1 MSTIGKI
8 IRVSVLPPQG
18 ERENNVIYQVAA
30 PGAATY
36 TDYAIDENGDMKT
49 HATDSSAQ
57 DLKDS
62 LVKISDPDLVS
73 EGFSNQA
80 QFNKNMNENLD
91 QKLNVPLID
100 GNTQNFTK
108 VIGLDGNGNTAKL
121 PAGDLGKNVA
131 NSSLTTVSGAGLT
144 LGANWTLNT
153 SGLYYS
159 ISGLGDVSSDAT
171 FNMLLSQN
179 ASGRMGKSNGKGA
192 FMNLPNQL
200 TETEK
205 TSWRT
210 LMNGGWTTVTM
221 SVAIINP
228 VIIKKKNNISYISLK
243 GANLNLNPTNFQV
256 DIVDLNGNVVLNIP
270 SSQVQLYT
278 SGLDLVFWAN
288 LFSLSLGT
296 YKVKLRNGV
305 AEYTT
310 PVNFQLVDT
319 VTTIDPSTLTW
330 NTKVYNDVV
339 TSKMYAT
346 GNTVYYGLDANV
358 KSNADESS
366 YLFKAKTQTPI
377 FPANSD
383 FYFEFE
389 IPMYW
394 VNGNINTN
402 TFGLSAVPN
411 HNDLNNDCVGGADI
425 GIRLDYMRWTNYN
438 GPALTPLEYNQ
449 TAVMTFIK
457 RGNVLTRIFQTRLG
471 GGTAPT
477 TYIDNVTIPNGT
489 AFYIAAIFQNSA
501 YASAVP
507 KYISM
512 RIKEIYTF

>member
-1 MSTIGKI
+1 MSNIGKI
-8 IRVSVLPPQG
+8 IRVNALPPQG
-18 ERENNVIYQVAA
+18 ERETNVIYQVAA

-49 HATDSSAQ
+49 PAAGSGAQ
-57 DLKDS
+57 NLSDDLI
-62 LVKISDPDLVS
+62 KISDPGLVS
-73 EGFSNQA
+73 EGFLTQA
-80 QFNKNMNENLD
+80 QFNQNMNEDLD
-91 QKLNVPLID
+91 LKLNTPVID
-100 GNTQNFTK
+100 GNAQNFTK
-108 VIGLDGNGNTAKL
+108 IVGLDDNGNTAKL

-144 LGANWTLNT
+144 LGANWALNT

-159 ISGLGDVSSDAT
+159 ITGLADVSSDST
-171 FNMLLSQN
+171 FNTLLAQN

-200 TETEK
+200 TESEK
-205 TSWRT
+205 SSWRT
-210 LMNGGWTTVTM
+210 LMNGGWTTATM

-228 VIIKKKNNISYISLK
+228 VIIKKQNNISYISLK

-256 DIVDLNGNVVLNIP
+256 AIVDLNGNVVLNIP

-278 SGLDLVFWAN
+278 TGLDLVFWAN

-296 YKVKLRNGV
+296 YKIRLRNGV

-310 PVNFQLVDT
+310 PVTFQLVDT
-319 VTTIDPSTLTW
+319 VTTIDPSTLAW
-330 NTKVYNDVV
+330 NTKVYNDAT
-339 TSKMYAT
+339 TSKMYAA

-358 KSNADESS
+358 KPNADEPV

-389 IPMYW
+389 LPMFW
-394 VNGNINTN
+394 VNGNVNTN
-402 TFGLSAVPN
+402 TFGLSALSN
-411 HNDLNNDCVGGADI
+411 HNDLNNDCVGGVDI
-425 GIRLDYMRWTNYN
+425 GIRQDYMKWTNYN
-438 GPALTPLEYNQ
+438 GAALPSLDYNQ
-449 TAVMTFIK
+449 TAVMILIK
-457 RGNVLTRIFQTRLG
+457 RGNILTRIFQTRLA
-471 GGTAPT
+471 GGTASA
-477 TYIDNVTIPNGT
+477 TYTDNVTIPDGT
-489 AFYIAAIFQNSA
+489 AFYITAIFQNST
-501 YASAVP
+501 YYSAVP

-512 RIKEIYTF
+512 RIKDMYTF